1 LLKPVRNDPAYF
13 DVTAR
18 LTALWGFSEAFL
30 GGFLHGMKLPFT
42 GLLVG
47 NTAVIIIILIGTL
60 SGKKTSIMRA
70 CIVTMIIKALVSP
83 HTPVTAY
90 LAVFLQGFI
99 GQLLFSNGGIKTVSA
114 VALGLIAG
122 ILSSL
127 QKVIF
132 LTLVFGQEFWNA
144 VNQFSVFVLQEV
156 FRVKDANVQ
165 LSFWLITL
173 YIGIHVTAGILAG
186 FYGSH
191 LSKNI
196 KTDSSD
202 GAMELK
208 EKFFKMTA
216 DYTALEELKA
226 GRKKRFWY
234 KPTKILLF
242 IFLFGILFMS
252 YFYTDNGYFTPNP
265 ILLMILR
272 SVSITIIWF
281 KFLGPFLL
289 KLFRNR
295 FINNRN
301 KYTDEAQG
309 ILGML
314 PFIKS
319 AVRFSWA
326 VSKGVRGIKRLSIFS
341 VQLLTIILTY
351 EFKPV

>member
-1 LLKPVRNDPAYF
+1 MAYI
-13 DVTAR
+13 DLTAR

-30 GGFLHGMKLPFT
+30 GGFLHGLKLPFT

-47 NTAVIIIILIGTL
+47 NVAVIIIILIGTL
-60 SGKKTSIMRA
+60 SDKKTSVMRA
-70 CIVTMIIKALVSP
+70 CLVTMIIKALVSP

-90 LAVFLQGFI
+90 LAVFLQGLV
-99 GQLLFSNGGIKTVSA
+99 GQILFSNGGIKTVSA

-132 LTLVFGQEFWNA
+132 LTLIFGQEFWNA
-144 VNQFSVFVLQEV
+144 VNQFTVFVLIEV
-156 FRVKDANVQ
+156 FKVKDANIQ
-165 LSFWLITL
+165 MSFWLITL
-173 YIGIHVTAGILAG
+173 YMGIHITAGILAG

-191 LSKNI
+191 LSKSI
-196 KTDSSD
+196 KSESPNRSK
-202 GAMELK
+202 ELK
-208 EKFFKMTA
+208 DKFYKMTA
-216 DYTALEELKA
+216 DYTASEELKA
-226 GRKKRFWY
+226 GRKKKFWH
-234 KPTKILLF
+234 KPTKILIF

-289 KLFRNR
+289 KHFRNK
-295 FINNRN
+295 FINTRN
-301 KYTDEAQG
+301 KYSNEAQG

-319 AVRFSWA
+319 AVRFSWT
-326 VSKGVRGIKRLSIFS
+326 VSNDRRGIKRLSMFS

-351 EFKPV
+351 EFKPE